1 MKHWYRWFA
10 ALGAAMFVAACGDG
24 DDPVSS
30 PPPGTLAEEA
40 TSRGFGALVAAADKA
55 GLVGALSNS
64 SAQLTVF
71 APTDAAFN
79 ALATRLGFADA
90 AAMVAA
96 LDAQTL
102 ARILQYH
109 VLPSR
114 QTAAELAAG
123 GATQATLYEF
133 RGAPATLAL
142 NTTGGVRIRDAVL
155 NEATVTAADVPASN
169 GVIHVVDSVLVPP
182 GVLTVVQMAQA
193 NPAFSTLV
201 QAVVTADLA
210 GTLGGAGPFT
220 VFAPTNDAFAAALGE
235 LGLTPA
241 QLLASPDLAAIL
253 TYHVLGAAV
262 RAADV
267 VALPKPAVV
276 TTVQGGTFTID
287 ADLRLVDGR
296 GRITGLVA
304 TDIEASNGVIHVI
317 DNVLLPPAA
326 D

>member
-79 ALATRLGFADA
+79 TLATRLGFADA
-90 AAMVAA
+90 VAMVAA

-296 GRITGLVA
+296 GRIAGLVA